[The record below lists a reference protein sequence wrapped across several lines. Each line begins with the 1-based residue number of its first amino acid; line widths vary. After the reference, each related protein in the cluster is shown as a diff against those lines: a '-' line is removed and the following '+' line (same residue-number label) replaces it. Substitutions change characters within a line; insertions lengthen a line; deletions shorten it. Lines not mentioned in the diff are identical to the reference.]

1 MRAALLTVLLTALV
15 ACGARAEAPITT
27 GVPKPMPELS
37 FQDLA
42 GNEAGLDLFRGQVVV
57 LNLWATWCAPC
68 REEMPSLDR
77 LQQAFEGEPVRVI
90 ALSVDRA
97 GPDRVKAFLDEIGA
111 ANLSV
116 YRDPTVKAARTLKV
130 PGLPATLLID
140 RQGREVGRVLGLA
153 RWDGDAAIAAVRR
166 LLGGTPD
173 VVRTGL
179 VSAPP

>member
-1 MRAALLTVLLTALV
+1 MHAALLSAFLAILV
-15 ACGARAEAPITT
+15 AGGARADAPITT
-27 GVPKPMPELS
+27 GLPKPMPELR

-42 GNEAGLDLFRGQVVV
+42 GNETGLDAFRGQVVV

-77 LQQAFEGEPVRVI
+77 LQAAFAGEPVRVI

-111 ANLSV
+111 ASLTV

-140 RQGREVGRVLGLA
+140 REGREVGRVLGLA
-153 RWDGDAAIAAVRR
+153 RWDGEAALAAVRR
-166 LLGGTPD
+166 LLGTGTPD
-173 VVRTGL
+173 VVRTGF
-179 VSAPP
+179 